1 MSQTDNNPK
10 KDPKSFL
17 TWSKYVEYTT
27 DELNKKA
34 LELLHAQHIITLATC
49 ENGKPWASPLYYVLY
64 NGSFYFF
71 SDPESRHVANG
82 LGEKTVAA
90 SVHDPSS
97 GWSDIRGVQMQGA
110 LEESGFDM
118 NSTAAYA
125 LYISRFSFIRDIGK
139 TLAPLANFSALEA
152 SFKVKW
158 YKYTPDNVYYL
169 DNSIR
174 FGYRE
179 EVEL

>member
-1 MSQTDNNPK
+1 M
-10 KDPKSFL
+10 
-17 TWSKYVEYTT
+17 EYTPE
-27 DELNKKA
+27 ELNRKA

-49 ENGKPWASPLYYVLY
+49 GNGKPWASPLYYVL
-64 NGSFYFF
+64 NGGSFYFF
-71 SDPESRHVANG
+71 SDPEAKHVVNG
-82 LGEKTVAA
+82 AGDNKLVAA

-97 GWSDIRGVQMQGA
+97 GWSDIRGVQMVGK
-110 LEESGFDM
+110 LEEAGFDI
-118 NSTAAYA
+118 NSTTAYA

-139 TLAPLANFSALEA
+139 NLAPLASFSALEA

-158 YKYTPDNVYYL
+158 YKYTPEKVYYL

-179 EVEL
+179 QVDL

>member
-1 MSQTDNNPK
+1 MS
-10 KDPKSFL
+10 
-17 TWSKYVEYTT
+17 
-27 DELNKKA
+27 KKA

-49 ENGKPWASPLYYVLY
+49 DGTEPWASPLYYVLY
-64 NGSFYFF
+64 GGSFYFF
-71 SDPESRHVANG
+71 SDPESRHITHG
-82 LGEKTVAA
+82 MGEKTVAA

-97 GWSDIRGVQMQGA
+97 GMSDIRGVQMGGT
-110 LEESGFDM
+110 LSEGGFDL

-125 LYISRFSFIRDIGK
+125 LYISRFSFIHDMAK
-139 TLAPLANFSALEA
+139 TLSPLTSFSALEA

-158 YKYTPDNVYYL
+158 YKYTPHKVYYL